1 MRRGEVWWAELPTP
15 IGRRPALLLSR
26 DAAYSVRTSV
36 TVAIITRTIRNIPVE
51 VLLGQEDGMP
61 IECVINLD
69 DILTVPKSRLTQRIT
84 TLSAEKMV
92 AATKAAVFAL
102 DLGILSTDTH

>member
-1 MRRGEVWWAELPTP
+1 MRRGEVWWAELPQP
-15 IGRRPALLLSR
+15 IGRRPVLLLSR

-61 IECVINLD
+61 TDCVVNLD
-69 DILTVPKSRLTQRIT
+69 DILTLPKSRLTERIT
-84 TLSAEKMV
+84 TLSPEKMTAV
-92 AATKAAVFAL
+92 AKAIVFAL
-102 DLGILSTDTH
+102 DF